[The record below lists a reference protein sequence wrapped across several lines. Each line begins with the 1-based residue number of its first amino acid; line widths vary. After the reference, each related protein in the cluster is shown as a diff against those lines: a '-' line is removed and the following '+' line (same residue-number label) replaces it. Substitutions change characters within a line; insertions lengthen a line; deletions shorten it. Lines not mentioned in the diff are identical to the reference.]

1 MTFNDTDT
9 DRDRDSV
16 PPPSGPMPGYLSL
29 EQRVRRSE
37 LLERATRQREQHALD
52 KTTWTKTWKRKDEYF
67 AELIAR
73 LTREAGTG
81 VDEGGQLSLP
91 GTDDLPSPPPAVDVL
106 SGRWAELA
114 RITPPRISAWTLEEA
129 DLSPVAKKLLG
140 LLRPEKKKGE
150 KAERV
155 TLEQGELYKLL
166 DCLPSVALDALA
178 ELLCFGLA
186 QTVGK
191 SDIATAETRDEALRL
206 GDWRSNDA
214 DPGLAVLR
222 AMVESEI
229 DVVPPDCLLL
239 EVKLPRRAL
248 LPLLGG
254 LKELGAV
261 EAVSVDGEQRWR
273 RVARVPLWERL
284 LLEAM
289 TRTGGLEYMAERA
302 LEGCIDVEWT
312 RRGLVE
318 AGALRREAESAVTGQ
333 RWELVPWELVPEAD
347 RKPLE
352 LEQVKTLVKR
362 KVSTRAAQKHDRQVS
377 LERLA
382 DDLELQPLTVR
393 RACEAL
399 VAEGWLAEV
408 QAPKREGAHYFGPWY
423 ERAEDK
429 EEKGG
434 KGKKGA
440 KKKPTSKA
448 SGKAQAQPKKP
459 AASKK
464 TKASKTG
471 VPVRALGDDIDHVL
485 REHGTWL
492 DEAQLEAKVRE
503 NRPIH
508 AQHADR
514 DWKPLLQTMLGQERI
529 ERLEE
534 NGRTLFR
541 IRKVASAI
549 DRTDWRQERKEAVA
563 FIASQHEKSQPIEA
577 TQGTPRAAVLAY
589 LEAAGALASTELS
602 YEIDDDRVSEG
613 VWRMGLDYL
622 LDTIEENAAIN
633 GGRLWPT
640 AASLADMLEAPRG
653 LVDDLVAEL
662 LDLNRLREVPQTLGG
677 SRFEVLPSPKG
688 KKLPS
693 EKASAQKRTKPLF
706 SDVKP
711 APAPEGEG
719 EASEP

>member
-1 MTFNDTDT
+1 MTFNDPD
-9 DRDRDSV
+9 DDRDST
-16 PPPSGPMPGYLSL
+16 PPPSGPMPGRLSL
-29 EQRVRRSE
+29 DERLRRSE
-37 LLERATRQREQHALD
+37 LLDKATRQRDQHALD

-81 VDEGGQLSLP
+81 VDEGGQLSIP
-91 GTDDLPSPPPAVDVL
+91 GTDDLPSPPAAVDVL

-114 RITPPRISAWTLEEA
+114 RVTPPRISAWTLQEA
-129 DLSPVAKKLLG
+129 DLSPVATKLLG
-140 LLRPEKKKGE
+140 LLRPEKKEEGE
-150 KAERV
+150 KTRSV
-155 TLEQGELYKLL
+155 TLEQGDLHKLL
-166 DCLPSVALDALA
+166 DCTPPAALDAAA

-186 QTVGK
+186 RTAGK
-191 SDIATAETRDEALRL
+191 GKIATGEGRDSLLRL
-206 GDWRSNDA
+206 DSWNCDNDQT
-214 DPGLAVLR
+214 GLDVLQSMLRTELDAVH
-222 AMVESEI
+222 
-229 DVVPPDCLLL
+229 PDYLLL

-284 LLEAM
+284 LLEAL
-289 TRTGGLEYMAERA
+289 TRTEGVEYQAERA
-302 LEGCIDVEWT
+302 LEGCIDAEWT

-318 AGALRREAESAVTGQ
+318 AGVLRYDSESAVTGQ
-333 RWELVPWELVPEAD
+333 RWELVPEAD
-347 RKPLE
+347 RKPLD
-352 LEQVKTLVKR
+352 LDQVKTLVKR

-382 DDLELQPLTVR
+382 DDIELQPPTVR

-434 KGKKGA
+434 KKGA

-464 TKASKTG
+464 TKAAKTG

-485 REHGTWL
+485 REYGAWL

-534 NGRTLFR
+534 NGRTLYR

-563 FIASQHEKSQPIEA
+563 HIAEQHKAGMPIGGDR
-577 TQGTPRAAVLAY
+577 QGTPRAEVLSY
-589 LEAAGALASTELS
+589 LEAAGALALGSKGWDYELACD
-602 YEIDDDRVSEG
+602 IDDARVSES
-613 VWRMGLDYL
+613 VWRTGLDYL
-622 LDTIEENAAIN
+622 LDQIEENATAN
-633 GGRLWPT
+633 GGVGPT
-640 AASLADMLEAPRG
+640 AASLAELLEAPRG